1 MQVDRVLLA
10 DSGTLLVCLTD
21 SNGQL
26 TQLRG
31 NLRKSFP
38 GAPGRQTQIVHVS
51 VLRLLTAQQ
60 LSTGDRH
67 ILQAVCDAFTSK
79 LRGVQITAIT
89 ELW

>member
-1 MQVDRVLLA
+1 MHRVLFA

-26 TQLRG
+26 NHMRQ
-31 NLRKSFP
+31 NLRQAFP
-38 GAPGRQTQIVHVS
+38 GAPTRQTQIVHVS

-60 LSTGDRH
+60 LSADQKQV
-67 ILQAVCDAFTSK
+67 LQALCSEFTQT
-79 LRGVQITAIT
+79 LAGLQISAT